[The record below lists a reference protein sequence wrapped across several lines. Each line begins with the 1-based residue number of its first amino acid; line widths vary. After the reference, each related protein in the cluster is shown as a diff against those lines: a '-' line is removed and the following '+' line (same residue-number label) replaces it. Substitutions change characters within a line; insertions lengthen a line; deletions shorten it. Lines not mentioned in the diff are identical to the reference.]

1 MISSLLKQVMKTL
14 GLTQA
19 DLAEVLE
26 VSIDRV
32 KSLTSGRVKKLT
44 REESQLLVDK
54 LEIRAEWLITGEG
67 PMLQDDDSQDEFCGR
82 MRAVVQAQAMIDAL
96 PISDEVKARS
106 KLLISGDPI
115 ADAKTI
121 ADALAGDMIYK
132 SGPSTVLTAREAALI
147 DNYRAASDAGKK
159 ALETTGVAVAQPKLD
174 DEGKAA

>member
-1 MISSLLKQVMKTL
+1 MISTLMKQVMNAFK
-14 GLTQA
+14 LTQA
-19 DLAEVLE
+19 DMAEVME
-26 VSIDRV
+26 VKLQRIRDLS
-32 KSLTSGRVKKLT
+32 SGRAKKLT
-44 REESQLLVDK
+44 REESQILVDK

-67 PMLQDDDSQDEFCGR
+67 PMLQDDESQDEFAGR
-82 MRAVVQAQAMIDAL
+82 QRAIGQAQAMIDAL
-96 PISDEVKARS
+96 PISDEAKARS

-132 SGPSTVLTAREAALI
+132 SAPSTVLTAREAALI